1 MEKLQKKLLKQ
12 HKNMENSIIDLVI
25 RIKNGYMAKKE
36 IIESPHSKYK
46 EAILKKLM
54 NLKFIESYSV
64 KGEIKKN
71 IIINLSY
78 EEGNPAITDVKIF
91 SKPGMRL
98 YISYKNLKPVLSGFG
113 YSVLSTSKGIMTD
126 REAKKAKLGGE
137 LLFSFW

>member
-1 MEKLQKKLLKQ
+1 
-12 HKNMENSIIDLVI
+12 MENSIIDLII

-36 IIESPHSKYK
+36 TVESPYSKYK
-46 EAILKKLM
+46 EAVLKKLVS
-54 NLKFIESYSV
+54 LKSIRSYEV

-71 IIINLSY
+71 ITIDLVY
-78 EEGNPAITDVKIF
+78 EEGKPAISDVKIY

-113 YSVLSTSKGIMTD
+113 YSILSTSKGIMTD
-126 REAKKAKLGGE
+126 REAKKTKLGGE

>member
-1 MEKLQKKLLKQ
+1 
-12 HKNMENSIIDLVI
+12 MENSIIDLII

-36 IIESPHSKYK
+36 TIESPYSKYK
-46 EAILKKLM
+46 EAVLKKLVD
-54 NLKFIESYSV
+54 LKFIKGYKI

-71 IIINLSY
+71 MIIDLAY
-78 EEGNPAITDVKIF
+78 EEGKPAISDIKVY
-91 SKPGMRL
+91 SKPGMRV

-113 YSVLSTSKGIMTD
+113 FSILSTSRGIMTD

>member
-1 MEKLQKKLLKQ
+1 
-12 HKNMENSIIDLVI
+12 MENSIIDLVI

-78 EEGNPAITDVKIF
+78 EEGKPAITDIKIY

>member
-1 MEKLQKKLLKQ
+1 
-12 HKNMENSIIDLVI
+12 MENSIIDLVI
-25 RIKNGYMAKKE
+25 RIKNGYMARKE
-36 IIESPHSKYK
+36 IITSPYSTYK
-46 EAILKKLM
+46 EAILKKLLG
-54 NLKFIESYSV
+54 LKFIESYEV
-64 KGEIKKN
+64 EGEIKKN
-71 IIINLSY
+71 MTIHLKY
-78 EEGNPAITDVKIF
+78 EEGNPVISDVKIF

>member
-1 MEKLQKKLLKQ
+1 
-12 HKNMENSIIDLVI
+12 MENSIIDLII

-36 IIESPHSKYK
+36 TIESPYSKYR
-46 EAILKKLM
+46 EAVLKKLIS
-54 NLKFIESYSV
+54 LKFIKGYEV
-64 KGEIKKN
+64 KGEIKKSMT
-71 IIINLSY
+71 IDLAY
-78 EEGNPAITDVKIF
+78 EEDKPAISDVKIY

-113 YSVLSTSKGIMTD
+113 YSILSTSCGIMTD

>member
-1 MEKLQKKLLKQ
+1 
-12 HKNMENSIIDLVI
+12 MENSIIDLVI
-25 RIKNGYMAKKE
+25 RIKNGYMARKAT
-36 IIESPHSKYK
+36 IESPHSKYK
-46 EAILKKLM
+46 EAILKKLLA
-54 NLKFIESYSV
+54 LKFIEGYTV
-64 KGEIKKN
+64 QGEIKKN
-71 IIINLSY
+71 IIIGLSY
-78 EEGNPAITDVKIF
+78 EEGAPAITNIKIF

>member
-1 MEKLQKKLLKQ
+1 
-12 HKNMENSIIDLVI
+12 MENSIIDLII

-36 IIESPHSKYK
+36 TIESPCSKYK
-46 EAILKKLM
+46 VAVLNKLVS
-54 NLKFIESYSV
+54 LKFIKGYEV
-64 KGEIKKN
+64 KGEIKKGMT
-71 IIINLSY
+71 IDLAY
-78 EEGNPAITDVKIF
+78 EEDRPAISDVKIY

-113 YSVLSTSKGIMTD
+113 YSILSTSKGIMTD

>member
-1 MEKLQKKLLKQ
+1 
-12 HKNMENSIIDLVI
+12 MENSIIDLII

-36 IIESPHSKYK
+36 TIESPYSKYR
-46 EAILKKLM
+46 EAVLKKLVS
-54 NLKFIESYSV
+54 LKFIKGYEV

-71 IIINLSY
+71 ITIDLAY
-78 EEGNPAITDVKIF
+78 EEDKPAISDVKIY
-91 SKPGMRL
+91 SKPGMRF

-113 YSVLSTSKGIMTD
+113 YSILSTSKGIMTG

>member
-1 MEKLQKKLLKQ
+1 
-12 HKNMENSIIDLVI
+12 MENSIIDLVI
-25 RIKNGYMAKKE
+25 RIKNGYMARKAV
-36 IIESPHSKYK
+36 IESPHSKYK
-46 EAILKKLM
+46 VAVLKKLLD
-54 NLKFIESYSV
+54 LKFIDGYSV
-64 KGEIKKN
+64 EGEVKKN
-71 IIINLSY
+71 ILINLKY
-78 EEGNPAITDVKIF
+78 EEGKPAIEDVKIF

>member
-1 MEKLQKKLLKQ
+1 
-12 HKNMENSIIDLVI
+12 MENSIIDLII

-36 IIESPHSKYK
+36 TIESPHSKYK
-46 EAILKKLM
+46 ETILKKLM
-54 NLKFIESYSV
+54 SLKFIKNYTV

-78 EEGNPAITDVKIF
+78 EEGNPAITDVKIY

>member
-1 MEKLQKKLLKQ
+1 
-12 HKNMENSIIDLVI
+12 MENSIIDLII

-36 IIESPHSKYK
+36 TIESPCSKYR
-46 EAILKKLM
+46 EAVLKKLV
-54 NLKFIESYSV
+54 NLKFIKSYEV

-71 IIINLSY
+71 MTIDLAY
-78 EEGNPAITDVKIF
+78 EEDKPAISNVKIY

-113 YSVLSTSKGIMTD
+113 YSILSTSKGIMTD

>member
-1 MEKLQKKLLKQ
+1 
-12 HKNMENSIIDLVI
+12 MENSIIDLII

-36 IIESPHSKYK
+36 TIESPYSKYK
-46 EAILKKLM
+46 EAVLKKLIS
-54 NLKFIESYSV
+54 LKSIKGYEV

-71 IIINLSY
+71 MTIDLVY
-78 EEGNPAITDVKIF
+78 EEGKPAISDVKIY

-113 YSVLSTSKGIMTD
+113 YSILSTSKGIMTD
-126 REAKKAKLGGE
+126 KEAKKTKLGGE

>member
-1 MEKLQKKLLKQ
+1 
-12 HKNMENSIIDLVI
+12 MENSIIDLVI
-25 RIKNGYMAKKE
+25 RIKNGYMARKE
-36 IIESPHSKYK
+36 TIESPHSNYK
-46 EAILKKLM
+46 EAVLKKLKD
-54 NLKFIESYSV
+54 LKFIESYV
-64 KGEIKKN
+64 VEGETKKN
-71 IIINLSY
+71 IVINLSY
-78 EEGNPAITDVKIF
+78 KEGEPAISDVKIF

>member
-1 MEKLQKKLLKQ
+1 
-12 HKNMENSIIDLVI
+12 MENSIIDLII

-36 IIESPHSKYK
+36 TIESPYSKYK
-46 EAILKKLM
+46 EAVLKKLVS
-54 NLKFIESYSV
+54 LKSIKGYKI
-64 KGEIKKN
+64 KGETKKN
-71 IIINLSY
+71 ITIDLVY
-78 EEGNPAITDVKIF
+78 EEGKSAISDVKIY

-113 YSVLSTSKGIMTD
+113 YSILSTSKGIMTD